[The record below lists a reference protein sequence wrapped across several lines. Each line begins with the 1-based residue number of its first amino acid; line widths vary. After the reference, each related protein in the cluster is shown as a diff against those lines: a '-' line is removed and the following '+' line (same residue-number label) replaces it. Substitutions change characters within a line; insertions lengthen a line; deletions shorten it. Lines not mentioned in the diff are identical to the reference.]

1 VSSGVR
7 RVTIRDVAAAAG
19 VQPSTVS
26 KALHHDR
33 GSPEVRRRVA
43 EAAARLGYRPDERAS
58 GLRRARSRALG
69 LLVPDLANPVY
80 LPFLRGVEQAAQ
92 ERGYVVLIADGQR
105 SREVERAALDRFF
118 AQGADGIL
126 LAGPVDPDVLGV
138 FVDHGVPVVPQGSGD
153 PLAWDAGE
161 ATATGHMADRL
172 LALGHRSFLLVITA
186 ARGRPPTAR
195 YGRSRYAALAD
206 RVRADGGSLGVH
218 VVDPARGEAD
228 GVSALA
234 GALAAGAAT
243 ALVCG
248 SHLLAPWL
256 LLALDRAGLRV
267 PQDRSLV
274 VYGDSDWARAHRP
287 PLDVVAFDR
296 FTQGRAL
303 AAELLDRVGGAGAVE
318 AYSWE
323 AQDVARGSSGPPL
336 SR

>member
-1 VSSGVR
+1 
-7 RVTIRDVAAAAG
+7 
-19 VQPSTVS
+19 
-26 KALHHDR
+26 
-33 GSPEVRRRVA
+33 
-43 EAAARLGYRPDERAS
+43 
-58 GLRRARSRALG
+58 
-69 LLVPDLANPVY
+69 
-80 LPFLRGVEQAAQ
+80 
-92 ERGYVVLIADGQR
+92 
-105 SREVERAALDRFF
+105 
-118 AQGADGIL
+118 
-126 LAGPVDPDVLGV
+126 
-138 FVDHGVPVVPQGSGD
+138 
-153 PLAWDAGE
+153 
-161 ATATGHMADRL
+161 MADRL

-186 ARGRPPTAR
+186 APGRPPTAR